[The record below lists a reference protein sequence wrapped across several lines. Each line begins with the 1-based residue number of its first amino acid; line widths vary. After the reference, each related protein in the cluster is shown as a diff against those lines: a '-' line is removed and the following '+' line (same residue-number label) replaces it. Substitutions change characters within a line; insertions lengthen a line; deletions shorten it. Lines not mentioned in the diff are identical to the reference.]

1 MCRNSVCERAGEHK
15 HKRPASA
22 ATETGLLIA
31 RTSFPAARFPGK
43 LFWRACGNAFRESF
57 IVSWK
62 ASRESFDLPGKLQ
75 RFLESFAGK
84 LRSSGKASAFRG
96 KASRE
101 SFDVPESY

>member
-1 MCRNSVCERAGEHK
+1 VLASTNKKAGLGSNRD
-15 HKRPASA
+15 RPSYCSHQFSRCKISR
-22 ATETGLLIA
+22 ETFLESL
-31 RTSFPAARFPGK
+31 RESFPGK
-43 LFWRACGNAFRESF
+43 LH
-57 IVSWK
+57 
-62 ASRESFDLPGKLQ
+62 